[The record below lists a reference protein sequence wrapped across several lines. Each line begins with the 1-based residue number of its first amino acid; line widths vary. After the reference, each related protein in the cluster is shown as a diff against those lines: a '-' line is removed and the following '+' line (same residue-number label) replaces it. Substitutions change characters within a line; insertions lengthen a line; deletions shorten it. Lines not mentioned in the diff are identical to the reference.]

1 MVTHV
6 TKSMLIERFE
16 GLSVGIFSGVFFLNK
31 NKQFYKDT
39 LCISIFSSSGDILLI
54 SFQY

>member
-16 GLSVGIFSGVFFLNK
+16 GLSVGIFSSVCFLNK
-31 NKQFYKDT
+31 NKHFYKDT
-39 LCISIFSSSGDILLI
+39 LSISIFSSSRDILFI